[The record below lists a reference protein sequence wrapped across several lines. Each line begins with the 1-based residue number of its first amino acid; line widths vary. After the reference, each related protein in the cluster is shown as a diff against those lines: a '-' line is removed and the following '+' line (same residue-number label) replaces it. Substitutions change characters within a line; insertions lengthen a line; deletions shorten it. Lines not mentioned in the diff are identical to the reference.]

1 MVNNRK
7 VSYTITREEI
17 GNIAGEIWHLLKEK
31 GELSISRVVSAVNA
45 SQSTVYM
52 GLGWL
57 AREDKLEFIQKSR
70 GVVVRLK

>member
-7 VSYTITREEI
+7 EI

-31 GELSISRVVSAVNA
+31 GELSISDVAKAFNA
-45 SQSTVYM
+45 PQSTVYM

-57 AREDKLEFIQKSR
+57 AQEDKLEFLPKSKGERR
-70 GVVVRLK
+70 GVKVRLK

>member
-1 MVNNRK
+1 MV
-7 VSYTITREEI
+7 TQEEI

-31 GELSISRVVSAVNA
+31 GELSISEVVSAVSNA

-57 AREDKLEFIQKSR
+57 AREDKLEFIQKSKGVSR
-70 GVVVRLK
+70 GVKVRLK

>member
-1 MVNNRK
+1 M
-7 VSYTITREEI
+7 ITREEI

-31 GELSISRVVSAVNA
+31 GELSISGVASAVNA